1 MGKGRPPF
9 DKKGCFCYLSS
20 IMFQSGELWALG
32 LGGLVSLSGL
42 VAVLLQK
49 KAFNDLTMAYQ
60 YGTGYLFFIAGLAAV
75 FAALLF
81 FLAEREP
88 EDAGAGAE
96 KKD

>member
-1 MGKGRPPF
+1 
-9 DKKGCFCYLSS
+9 
-20 IMFQSGELWALG
+20 MFQSGDLLALG

-42 VAVLLQK
+42 VGFLLQK
-49 KAFNDLTMAYQ
+49 KAFNDFTLAYQ
-60 YGTGYLFFIAGLAAV
+60 YGTGYLFFIAGLVAV

-88 EDAGAGAE
+88 EDAAAGAD